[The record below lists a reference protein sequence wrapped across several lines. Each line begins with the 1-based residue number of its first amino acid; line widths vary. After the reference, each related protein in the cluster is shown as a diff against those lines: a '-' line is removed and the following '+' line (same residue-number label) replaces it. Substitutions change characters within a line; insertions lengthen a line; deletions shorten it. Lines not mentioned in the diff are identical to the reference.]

1 MKFAHISDLHIDSC
15 KQVIYGVNPCKNLE
29 KALTILAGFEDL
41 DAVILSGDI
50 SNDGKEASYLQAD
63 AMLSGLSV
71 PVYCV
76 LGNHDN
82 RLVVERLL
90 EEHKLN
96 SLRFVKDVVLA
107 GYKILFLNSVKEES
121 PGENMSRGFVSR
133 DDLERIDREASL
145 FPGNIILVMHHPAIE
160 VGGWMDARILMN
172 REEFKSMVSRHSNI
186 VAVLAG
192 HNHCP
197 SELTVDGCLYSIA
210 PSVST
215 TFDTLGAR
223 FQEVYRPAFDV
234 YNVDGDSLSKHM
246 IPIDC

>member
-1 MKFAHISDLHIDSC
+1 MSDLHIDSGT
-15 KQVIYGVNPCKNLE
+15 QVIYGVNPCKNLE
-29 KALTILAGFEDL
+29 KALVVLSGMDDL

-50 SNDGKEASYLQAD
+50 SNDGMEASYLQAD

-90 EEHKLN
+90 EERKLK
-96 SLRFVKDVVLA
+96 SLRFEKDVVLA

-133 DDLERIDREASL
+133 EDLERIDREASL

-172 REEFKSMVSRHSNI
+172 RVEFKSMVIRHPNI

-197 SELTVDGCLYSIA
+197 SELTVNGCLYSIA

-215 TFDTLGAR
+215 TFDFRGTR
-223 FQEVYRPAFDV
+223 FQEIFRPAFDV
-234 YNVDGDSLSKHM
+234 YTIIGTSLFKDTL
-246 IPIDC
+246 PI